1 MSQHLRAL
9 NLAPLSWAVPTAK
22 CTYAADDDF
31 SINCNANYQA
41 EYHSESSLQLTLA
54 LKKTWIINPCNCA
67 GFVDAW
73 LKVPGREP
81 EWSWHNPLKN
91 FLPPFQT
98 KKKSIK
104 NYLIRVC
111 YIRKL
116 VSSHQKFDLILE
128 MYWILPWKCWCICL
142 LAGHDMGDPFE
153 VSTVRREVIIYYLT
167 IMYML
172 ITYHIF
178 FLLQETI
185 ILNMVNF
192 YLSYPLLWQ
201 TSHLKY

>member
-1 MSQHLRAL
+1 M
-9 NLAPLSWAVPTAK
+9 
-22 CTYAADDDF
+22 
-31 SINCNANYQA
+31 INCSANYQA
-41 EYHSESSLQLTLA
+41 EDHSESSLQLTLA
-54 LKKTWIINPCNCA
+54 LKKSCSINPCNRP

-81 EWSWHNPLKN
+81 EWSWHNPLKT

-98 KKKSIK
+98 KRKSIK

-116 VSSHQKFDLILE
+116 VSSHQKFWSNSWNVLNFA
-128 MYWILPWKCWCICL
+128 WKCWCICL

-153 VSTVRREVIIYYLT
+153 VSTLRREVIIYYLT

-185 ILNMVNF
+185 ILNTVNF

-201 TSHLKY
+201 TPHLKY

>member
-1 MSQHLRAL
+1 MQITKL
-9 NLAPLSWAVPTAK
+9 NIILSLVCNSHWLWKKPGSSTPVTVQVLLMLGSKCLAGNQSGHDIILLKTFCPL
-22 CTYAADDDF
+22 F
-31 SINCNANYQA
+31 RQ
-41 EYHSESSLQLTLA
+41 
-54 LKKTWIINPCNCA
+54 
-67 GFVDAW
+67 
-73 LKVPGREP
+73 
-81 EWSWHNPLKN
+81 
-91 FLPPFQT
+91 
-98 KKKSIK
+98 KKSIK

-128 MYWILPWKCWCICL
+128 MYRILPWKCWCICL

-153 VSTVRREVIIYYLT
+153 VSTLRREVIIYYLT

-172 ITYHIF
+172 ITCHIF